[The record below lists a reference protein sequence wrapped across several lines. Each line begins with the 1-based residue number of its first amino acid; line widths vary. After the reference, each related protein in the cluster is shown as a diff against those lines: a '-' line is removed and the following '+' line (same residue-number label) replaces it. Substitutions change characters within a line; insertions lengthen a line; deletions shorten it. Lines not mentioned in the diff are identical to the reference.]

1 MNLKYIA
8 KRLLYAIPA
17 VVLVVIIIFLLTRVM
32 PGDPARAYLGEM
44 ATEEQVE
51 QLREEWGLND
61 PLPVQFVRYVSG
73 ILQGDFGYSNRTHDT
88 VLNDFIKRIPASLE
102 LALWAL
108 AIAILIGVPLGIA

>member
-44 ATEEQVE
+44 ATQEQVE

-61 PLPVQFVRYVSG
+61 PLPVQFVR
-73 ILQGDFGYSNRTHDT
+73 
-88 VLNDFIKRIPASLE
+88 
-102 LALWAL
+102 
-108 AIAILIGVPLGIA
+108 